1 MSSDSDLTDI
11 SDYEGIGTESNKRK
25 RKAPEY
31 RITNALQQPNNSSVC
46 TLFIGMC
53 YRCASYGFL
62 YSLPQCG
69 CTVRI
74 ISNLYL
80 PLCDVSIEPDPLS
93 SWSDSKQS
101 KLIDS
106 ILRLSTDKNGNQTR
120 VCIDGKQRL
129 TSVYRRSLDLKFLG
143 GAHKDGGVSYYF
155 QPADSSKSCRLL
167 PDNLKRQFRNKT
179 LICVE
184 YRDLTGAAEVRPESH
199 FYMYNPELSSNSR
212 VQLGMALTTGETFQS
227 YDGPVAKF
235 VHKMH
240 SQLFEENQL
249 DVLLRLSID
258 RGKGFQGLARTIA
271 CIAKLPDYVH
281 PSQVQQTKLLQR
293 HELTEDES
301 VSILR
306 KSEKALNI
314 IRDIASDSRSRE
326 IAFPLPARTSR
337 TSPVEFCFS
346 ALLVAIR
353 ADGPGMTTAQLAQQ
367 IGDMNATMRAMYAD
381 MRSNNKVSQSFWD
394 YINGRVPANNTSLMS
409 SQTVVQPTQPEP
421 EPTSPKMK
429 KFRVNGPM
437 TPNTPSMSQTPRA
450 TETPPTGKRK
460 STAVTPRSESAW
472 GGVAS
477 CGRLSSLRVHD
488 ISRMPKAQLRST
500 LVVTGRVQSSA
511 SARATRPISVRFVI
525 RANAL

>member
-11 SDYEGIGTESNKRK
+11 SDYEGTGTESNKRK

-31 RITNALQQPNNSSVC
+31 RITNALQQPNNSSFATVWLHS
-46 TLFIGMC
+46 TDNIKFISMPTN
-53 YRCASYGFL
+53 SFL
-62 YSLPQCG
+62 ALIREGDIKLDPEYQ
-69 CTVRI
+69 R
-74 ISNLYL
+74 
-80 PLCDVSIEPDPLS
+80 DVV
-93 SWSDSKQS
+93 WSDSKQS

-129 TSVYRRSLDLKFLG
+129 TSVYRFLEG
-143 GAHKDGGVSYYF
+143 HIPHKDGGVSYYF

-184 YRDLTGAAEVRPESH
+184 YRDLTGAAE
-199 FYMYNPELSSNSR
+199 R

-293 HELTEDES
+293 HELTEDEN

-314 IRDIASDSRSRE
+314 IRDIASDSRLRE

-460 STAVTPRSESAW
+460 STAVTPRSESA
-472 GGVAS
+472 
-477 CGRLSSLRVHD
+477 
-488 ISRMPKAQLRST
+488 AQFYKVFRST
-500 LVVTGRVQSSA
+500 K
-511 SARATRPISVRFVI
+511 
-525 RANAL
+525 